1 MVTMNMSLYKLYE
14 EGKISKETALYY
26 SDAKQELEQMIR
38 GVYHGTGV
46 NNKI

>member
-1 MVTMNMSLYKLYE
+1 MVTMNMSLYRLYE

-26 SDAKQELEQMIR
+26 SDSKQELEQMIR

-46 NNKI
+46 NSKI

>member
-1 MVTMNMSLYKLYE
+1 MVTMNMSLYRLYE

-38 GVYHGTGV
+38 GVYHGTGL
-46 NNKI
+46 NSKI